1 MPADGWI
8 LYAEHAQDTLATTLD
23 LMRSGKPCALV
34 NSPNIE
40 GGAGAWLFGGDH
52 CYGRYDRLPVQ

>member
-40 GGAGAWLFGGDH
+40 GGGSLAL
-52 CYGRYDRLPVQ
+52 RR